1 VENFLQKKLFYF
13 IIKFFYKK
21 TANFNMASGR
31 STMLNA
37 IRVTAYDE
45 VEAISASEFRPIILF
60 TWII

>member
-1 VENFLQKKLFYF
+1 
-13 IIKFFYKK
+13 
-21 TANFNMASGR
+21 MASGR
-31 STMLNA
+31 SAMLNA